1 MDNAQIPLEEI
12 ISYKRKVEN
21 KIQQAKVLREKFVKA
36 EQENPEAL
44 RTSYNRLINAS
55 ELNIREM
62 NQGIIKADESIK
74 NLEEIKSIFREYES
88 LVNELTVIINNAKM
102 KETLQEKARK
112 AIKENN
118 ITTDNPIVQTV
129 IDNSFLEG
137 KGGKTLRKK
146 NKRRISK
153 KKKSRVTRRK

>member
-1 MDNAQIPLEEI
+1 MDNAQIPLQEI

-21 KIQQAKVLREKFVKA
+21 KIKQAKVLREKFVKA

-55 ELNIREM
+55 ELNITEM
-62 NQGIIKADESIK
+62 NQGLIKADESIK